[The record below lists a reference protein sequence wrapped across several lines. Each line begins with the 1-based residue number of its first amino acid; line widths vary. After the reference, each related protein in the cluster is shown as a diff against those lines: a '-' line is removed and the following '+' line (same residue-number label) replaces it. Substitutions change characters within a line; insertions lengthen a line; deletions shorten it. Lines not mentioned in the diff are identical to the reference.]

1 MLVGVGKKSAMKWYA
16 NRLFESLD
24 DKNKR
29 MNRVVWPNAYH
40 IDLYNKEEFVDPAIA
55 EMDILFQNA

>member
-1 MLVGVGKKSAMKWYA
+1 MKWYA